1 MHINKNK
8 LDKYFFL
15 FLCFFLT
22 IFYFYKL
29 YLEVFV
35 PPTGDELN
43 AILVYTSNLKTLF
56 VKNYPNN
63 VTLFHLI
70 GYFKTIILGYDIIS
84 YRSINFIFVLL
95 HIWIVRKIGFNYFQ
109 ILLFTSFILITT
121 FAVQNGLYIGYTF
134 SSFIFCLIFFLI
146 KEIDKKNVSY
156 DKIIFFLLFIQ
167 FYNHLVNLY
176 LIIPLLIIIFFS
188 ISKKRFLRNFI
199 IYFYIPAL
207 AFYLF
212 SILLTGVA
220 LLKIQQTDLSF
231 VIEFFL
237 NNFSEIFITGFEG
250 IFFYKKYATAEKFNI
265 ILFIINLYQF
275 DKIILSIFILS
286 FIISIL
292 SLNNYKTSYVH
303 LIILLHFITIIII
316 NKDPSP
322 RVFGGFT
329 AFYLLIIFEYF
340 RNIKINIIPDYFIT
354 KYIFL
359 LILFYLLLN
368 FNYYERISKSIYSEN
383 IFYQADKLSKNI
395 LHKNCR
401 LHNYNFTEKEKKSFY
416 YNYLSICDK
425 KFSLSEF
432 LAFYRSK

>member
-1 MHINKNK
+1 MYINKNK
-8 LDKYFFL
+8 FDRYFFL
-15 FLCFFLT
+15 SLCFFLT

-29 YLEVFV
+29 YLEVLI

-70 GYFKTIILGYDIIS
+70 GYFKTIFLGYDIIF

-95 HIWIVRKIGFNYFQ
+95 HIWIIRKIGFNYFQ
-109 ILLFTSFILITT
+109 ILLFASFILITT
-121 FAVQNGLYIGYTF
+121 FTIQNGLYIGYTF
-134 SSFIFCLIFFLI
+134 TSFIFCLIFFLI

-167 FYNHLVNLY
+167 IYNHLVNLY

-188 ISKKRFLRNFI
+188 MSKKRFLRNFI
-199 IYFYIPAL
+199 IYFCIPTL

-237 NNFSEIFITGFEG
+237 NNFLEIFITGFEG
-250 IFFYKKYATAEKFNI
+250 IFFYKKYAIAEKFNI

-275 DKIILSIFILS
+275 DKIILSVFILS
-286 FIISIL
+286 FVISIL
-292 SLNNYKTSYVH
+292 SLKNYKTSYVH
-303 LIILLHFITIIII
+303 FIMLLHFITIIII

-322 RVFGGFT
+322 RIFGGFT

-340 RNIKINIIPDYFIT
+340 RNIKTNIIPDYFIT

-359 LILFYLLLN
+359 LILFYLLFN
-368 FNYYERISKSIYSEN
+368 FNYYEKISKSIYAKN
-383 IFYQADKLSKNI
+383 ISYQADKLSKNI
-395 LHKNCR
+395 LYKNCR
-401 LHNYNFTEKEKKSFY
+401 LHNYNFTEMEKKSFY
-416 YNYLSICDK
+416 FNYLNICDK
-425 KFSLSEF
+425 KFLLSEF